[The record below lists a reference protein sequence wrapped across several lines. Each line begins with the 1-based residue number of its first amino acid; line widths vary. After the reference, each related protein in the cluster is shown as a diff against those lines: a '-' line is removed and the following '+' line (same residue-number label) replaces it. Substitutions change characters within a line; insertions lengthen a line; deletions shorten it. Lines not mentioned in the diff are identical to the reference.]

1 MYCKLENTEV
11 GVFNNSLLV
20 SSQYGRSLT
29 SASIYYVTPDEK
41 IYNYQSYAEISS
53 LNTNTGSLLG
63 GTVLS
68 IDGSNFFSDVN
79 LPAVIQI
86 GGI

>member
-11 GVFNNSLLV
+11 GVFNSSLLV

-29 SASIYYVTPDEK
+29 SSSSYFVTPDEK

-53 LNTNTGSLLG
+53 LNTNTGSVLG

-68 IDGSNFFSDVN
+68 IEGSYFFSDVN